1 MRGLQGTFPR
11 CKKCLPGDDKMQ
23 RLVLDAIVLVHN
35 FQTEYVGRA
44 RLKLHSTQNMCVS
57 KTWKATTE
65 LHSTTPIQEST
76 IVKLTGAEVIVTT
89 TLTVT

>member
-1 MRGLQGTFPR
+1 MLG
-11 CKKCLPGDDKMQ
+11 
-23 RLVLDAIVLVHN
+23 A
-35 FQTEYVGRA
+35 A
-44 RLKLHSTQNMCVS
+44 RLKLYLTQNRCVS

-65 LHSTTPIQEST
+65 LHSTTSVQESM